1 MSPQKKFS
9 VRSML
14 GPLRKM
20 SKKSLTYRLISRMAK
35 SPVLST
41 ITFGA
46 ILFFIY
52 ADSLMSNLSIN
63 TANIKTG
70 EILPSP
76 QMTTDFAT
84 NATSLNSLPVVGL
97 GVATTTTTATTTE
110 DTENE
115 DPLIPPFKASV
126 DERMEWFRRK
136 LPELEIL
143 KSTELSE
150 KFHGR
155 VLELFNKNCS
165 AQFFMVWLSSA
176 QSFGPREFLAVDS
189 LFSTTPDGCLLI
201 LSSSMDSPKGY
212 RILKPLLD
220 RGFNVLAV
228 TPDMPFLVK
237 NTPAEPWLDDLRSG
251 NMDPGSIP
259 LFNHLSDL
267 IRLSVLYKYG
277 GVYLDTDFIFL
288 KDLSPLRNVI
298 GAQSINQQTKKWSR
312 LNGAVMIFDIHH
324 PVLVEFLK
332 EYATTFNGNRWGHNG
347 PYLVSRVLERLG
359 GNSFSL
365 QIGDNSENNVTVLP
379 PKAFYPVDWIKIAK
393 LFKKPETE
401 ADMKWADDTVADIGG
416 ESYVVHLWNKR
427 SRELKIEEG
436 SVMARLIAEHC
447 NICEN
452 IYDT

>member
-14 GPLRKM
+14 GPFRKM
-20 SKKSLTYRLISRMAK
+20 SKKSLTYRLISPSSM
-35 SPVLST
+35 
-41 ITFGA
+41 F
-46 ILFFIY
+46 
-52 ADSLMSNLSIN
+52 NLSINN

-70 EILPSP
+70 GEVLPTELP
-76 QMTTDFAT
+76 T
-84 NATSLNSLPVVGL
+84 NATNLNILPVV
-97 GVATTTTTATTTE
+97 
-110 DTENE
+110 ENE
-115 DPLIPPFKASV
+115 EPLIPPFNASV

-136 LPELEIL
+136 LPDIEIL
-143 KSTELSE
+143 KSTKLSE

-176 QSFGPREFLAVDS
+176 QSFGPKDFLAVDS
-189 LFSTTPDGCLLI
+189 LFSTNPNGCLLI
-201 LSSSMDSPKGY
+201 LSSSMDTPKGY

-228 TPDMPFLVK
+228 TPDIPFLVK
-237 NTPAEPWLDDLRSG
+237 NTPAKPWFDDLKSG

-259 LFNHLSDL
+259 LFNTLSDL
-267 IRLSVLYKYG
+267 IRLAVLYKYG
-277 GVYLDTDFIFL
+277 GVYIDTDFIFL

-298 GAQSINQQTKKWSR
+298 GAQSVNQVTKKWSR
-312 LNGAVMIFDIHH
+312 LNNAVLIFDIHH
-324 PVLVEFLK
+324 PLLVEFLK
-332 EYATTFNGNRWGHNG
+332 EYATNFDGNRWGYIG
-347 PYLVSRVLERLG
+347 PYLVSRVLER
-359 GNSFSL
+359 
-365 QIGDNSENNVTVLP
+365 IGDNFEYDVTVFP
-379 PKAFYPVDWIKIAK
+379 PKAFYPVDWFKIAK

-401 ADMKWADDTVADIGG
+401 ADMKWVDDTVADIGG
-416 ESYVVHLWNKR
+416 ESYMVHLWNKR

-436 SVMARLIAEHC
+436 SVMARLIADHC

>member
-1 MSPQKKFS
+1 MSPRKFS

-14 GPLRKM
+14 GPFRKM

-41 ITFGA
+41 ISLAA

-52 ADSLMSNLSIN
+52 ADSLMSNLSIK

-70 EILPSP
+70 EVLPSS
-76 QMTTDFAT
+76 QMTTTMTTPLVGGNGEAV
-84 NATSLNSLPVVGL
+84 ATSLNSLPVAVSI
-97 GVATTTTTATTTE
+97 TPE
-110 DTENE
+110 RKIEEETENE

-136 LPELEIL
+136 LPEIEFL
-143 KSTELSE
+143 KSDELGE
-150 KFHGR
+150 RFHFR
-155 VLELFNKNCS
+155 VLELFNKQCS
-165 AQFFMVWLSSA
+165 AQFFMVWLSTA

-201 LSSSMDSPKGY
+201 LSSSMDTPKGY

-228 TPDMPFLVK
+228 TPDVPFLVK
-237 NTPAEPWLDDLRSG
+237 NTPAEAWLDELNSG
-251 NMDPGSIP
+251 NMDPGSVP

-267 IRLSVLYKYG
+267 IRLAVLYKYG

-288 KDLSPLRNVI
+288 KDLSGLKNTI
-298 GAQSINQQTKKWSR
+298 GAQSINQVTKKWAR

-324 PVLVEFLK
+324 PILLEFLK

-347 PYLVSRVLERLG
+347 PYLVSRVLER
-359 GNSFSL
+359 
-365 QIGDNSENNVTVLP
+365 IRDNPVPEYNNITVLP

-401 ADMKWADDTVADIGG
+401 EESKWADDTVADISS

-452 IYDT
+452 IYNT

>member
-14 GPLRKM
+14 GPFRRM

-41 ITFGA
+41 ISLAA

-52 ADSLMSNLSIN
+52 ADSLMSNLSVHN
-63 TANIKTG
+63 ANIKTG
-70 EILPSP
+70 EVFPST
-76 QMTTDFAT
+76 QTQTTPVVEGEGQV
-84 NATSLNSLPVVGL
+84 ATSLNSLPVAA
-97 GVATTTTTATTTE
+97 ATTIQE
-110 DTENE
+110 RKIEETENE

-143 KSTELSE
+143 KSNELSE
-150 KFHGR
+150 RFHGR
-155 VLELFNKNCS
+155 VLELFNNKCS
-165 AQFFMVWLSSA
+165 AQFFMVWLSTA

-189 LFSTTPDGCLLI
+189 LFSTAPDGCLLI

-212 RILKPLLD
+212 RILKPLID

-228 TPDMPFLVK
+228 TPDLPFLVK
-237 NTPAEPWLDDLRSG
+237 NTPAEPWLDDLKSG

-267 IRLSVLYKYG
+267 IRLAVLYKYG

-288 KDLSPLRNVI
+288 KDLSGLRNAI
-298 GAQSINQQTKKWSR
+298 GAQSINQQTKKWTR

-324 PVLVEFLK
+324 PVLVEFLR

-347 PYLVSRVLERLG
+347 PYLVSRVLERLRE
-359 GNSFSL
+359 
-365 QIGDNSENNVTVLP
+365 NSEYNITVFP

-401 ADMKWADDTVADIGG
+401 ADLKWADDTLADI
-416 ESYVVHLWNKR
+416 SNDSFVVHLWNKR

-436 SVMARLIAEHC
+436 SVMARMIAEHC

-452 IYDT
+452 IYDP